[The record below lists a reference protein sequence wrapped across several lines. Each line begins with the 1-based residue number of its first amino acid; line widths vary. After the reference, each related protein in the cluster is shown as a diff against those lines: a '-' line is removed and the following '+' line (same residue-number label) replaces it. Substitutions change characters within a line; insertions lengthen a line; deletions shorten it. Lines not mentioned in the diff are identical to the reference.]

1 MRAMGFL
8 DRFFSK
14 KELEKV
20 QDLER
25 EFENIVKSTQ
35 ADFIALV
42 GIHGKAKGL
51 EIINVM
57 APQPAVDSNQ
67 LKRYVAKLVEVF
79 LRLESLEL
87 VARDAGT
94 PLQYFQ
100 LNYTDELNFCL
111 IPIPSNNLFVLVTV
125 APNLAKVLKSLEK
138 EKVHDKL
145 NQLFPPKENKLE
157 ESEAE

>member
-1 MRAMGFL
+1 MGFM

-25 EFENIVKSTQ
+25 EFENIVKNAQ

-42 GIHGKAKGL
+42 GISGKAKGL
-51 EIINVM
+51 DIINVLS
-57 APQPAVDSNQ
+57 PNPNVDATQ
-67 LKRYVAKLVEVF
+67 LKRYAAKLVEVY
-79 LRLESLEL
+79 LRLQSLEL
-87 VARDAGT
+87 VSSEVDT

-100 LNYTDELNFCL
+100 LNYTEQLNFCL
-111 IPIPSNNLFVLVTV
+111 IPIPGNDLFVLIAVS
-125 APNLAKVLKSLEK
+125 PNITKILKSLEK

-145 NQLFPPKENKLE
+145 NQLFPPKGE
-157 ESEAE
+157 